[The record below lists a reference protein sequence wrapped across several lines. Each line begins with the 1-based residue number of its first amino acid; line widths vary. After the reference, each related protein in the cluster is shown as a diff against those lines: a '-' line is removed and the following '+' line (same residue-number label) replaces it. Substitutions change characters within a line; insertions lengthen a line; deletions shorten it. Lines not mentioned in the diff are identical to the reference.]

1 MSDDGKREYSPSE
14 NDEPIPEDETRQA
27 GYAKSKFLGVNSQF
41 KNPFRSK
48 SSPNRVSLEHDETTN
63 KKENYQ
69 IAICQDGKFVVTFDT
84 GRCRSV
90 VENNVCN

>member
-1 MSDDGKREYSPSE
+1 MSGDEKIEYSPGE
-14 NDEPIPEDETRQA
+14 NKDGTNESQA
-27 GYAKSKFLGVNSQF
+27 GFAKSNKFLNVNPQF
-41 KNPFRSK
+41 KNLFI
-48 SSPNRVSLEHDETTN
+48 HDETTD